1 MTSAELCDSVNS
13 LSAADR
19 ATATVQLALLVER
32 QSRILG
38 EPVPDLVLRVLR
50 GDNATSRPTE

>member
-1 MTSAELCDSVNS
+1 MTTVELRDSVNS

-19 ATATVQLALLVER
+19 AKATIQLANLVEK

-38 EPVPDLVLRVLR
+38 EPIPDLVLRVLN
-50 GDNATSRPTE
+50 GENPAMRPAH